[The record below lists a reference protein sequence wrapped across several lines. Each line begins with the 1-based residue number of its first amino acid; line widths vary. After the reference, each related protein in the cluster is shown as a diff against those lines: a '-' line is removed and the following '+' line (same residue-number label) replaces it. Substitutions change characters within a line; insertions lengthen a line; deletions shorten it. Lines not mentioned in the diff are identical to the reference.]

1 MPREN
6 WLPTSLKCCRSYSA
20 PMPMVWRPF
29 SHVSL
34 STNCSV
40 LLSTAN
46 GPSVISP
53 MSLNPVNETSGMPH
67 VTGSPDFRFG
77 IFRAPTTSL
86 VKAERVPIELK
97 NLV

>member
-1 MPREN
+1 
-6 WLPTSLKCCRSYSA
+6 
-20 PMPMVWRPF
+20 MPMVWRPF
-29 SHVSL
+29 SQVSL

-53 MSLNPVNETSGMPH
+53 IPLNPVNATLGMPH
-67 VTGSPDFRFG
+67 VTGSPDFKFG